1 MVEAGWC
8 GLLWSKDAMFGWN
21 SGLRLR
27 LDLVE
32 TILSRSVAYLSGT
45 CSLSSV
51 KWTVSVLGAM
61 LKELVD
67 E

>member
-1 MVEAGWC
+1 MW
-8 GLLWSKDAMFGWN
+8 GLFGWN
-21 SGLRLR
+21 SGRKER

-51 KWTVSVLGAM
+51 EWTGSVLGAM
-61 LKELVD
+61 LLELVD